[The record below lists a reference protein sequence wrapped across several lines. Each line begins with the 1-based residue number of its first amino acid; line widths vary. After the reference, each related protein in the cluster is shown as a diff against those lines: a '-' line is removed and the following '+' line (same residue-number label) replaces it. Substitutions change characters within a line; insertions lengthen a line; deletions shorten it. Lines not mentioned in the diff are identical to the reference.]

1 MLTNKLFITIGK
13 ETFRLP
19 ITKIVEIILIK
30 NQDDSYFLNC
40 FNINYFYVQLYCK
53 LSHCGALCDIIK
65 HIYPNKADY
74 VTNCI
79 YSNVNSIDINIVDL
93 IIRYNKKVN
102 SIIQWVKENENY
114 VQTLIQE
121 IQEGKYK

>member
-1 MLTNKLFITIGK
+1 MITNKLFITIGK
-13 ETFRLP
+13 KTFRLP

-53 LSHCGALCDIIK
+53 IAGLSTLCDIIEY
-65 HIYPNKADY
+65 IYPNKKDY
-74 VTNCI
+74 VTTYI
-79 YSNVNSIDINIVDL
+79 YGNNSINIVDL
-93 IIRYNKKVN
+93 IIKYNKKVN
-102 SIIQWVKENENY
+102 NIIQWIKENENY